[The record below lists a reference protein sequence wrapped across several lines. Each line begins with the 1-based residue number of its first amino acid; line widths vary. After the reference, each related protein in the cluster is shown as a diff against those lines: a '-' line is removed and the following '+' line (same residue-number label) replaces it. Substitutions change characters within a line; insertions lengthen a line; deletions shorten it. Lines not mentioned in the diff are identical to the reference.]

1 MIITFNRRAVL
12 SSVRP
17 AYGHSEAADTAR
29 RNIYCCVGMPTTSIK
44 ISSESVGIKA
54 DLIVHCYRR
63 DFDAV
68 NPTHIEI
75 DGTKYKIS
83 ATGTS
88 INDLFI
94 KLTVTRC

>member
-17 AYGHSEAADTAR
+17 AYGHSGATETAR
-29 RNIYCCVGMPTTSIK
+29 RNIKCCVGMPSTSTK
-44 ISSESVGIKA
+44 INAESVGIKA
-54 DLIVHCYRR
+54 DLIVHCYRK

-83 ATGTS
+83 ATGAS
-88 INDLFI
+88 LNDLFI
-94 KLTVTRC
+94 KLTVSRC